1 MFKYNKMSSKKISSV
16 LKKLMNKNIEVQD
29 RKDDI
34 DYYDKGS
41 NINLIR
47 FVKNN
52 KIDKTLVKKKK

>member
-1 MFKYNKMSSKKISSV
+1 MSSKISSV
-16 LKKLMNKNIEVQD
+16 VKKLMNKNNEED

-52 KIDKTLVKKKK
+52 KIDKTLVKKEVIKKYNI